1 MFKRLFFL
9 SGILAILATGI
20 MYFVWMVPKVDVQ
33 DVEASVV
40 FKLSDIPKNATME
53 GQVVAIR
60 GLAGRSG
67 RSLLGKTELFLTDES
82 RQLTLFCTFVLG
94 EPLNPISEGDSITVK
109 GVWKPLSAP
118 TQSGAI
124 TVLGTLTDCVIAK

>member
-33 DVEASVV
+33 NVAASEV
-40 FKLSDIPKNATME
+40 FELSAVQQNATME

-60 GLAGRSG
+60 GHAGRSG

-82 RQLTLFCTFVLG
+82 QQLSVFCTFVLD
-94 EPLNPISEGDSITVK
+94 EPLNPISEGDSITIK

>member
-9 SGILAILATGI
+9 SGILAIIATGI
-20 MYFVWMVPKVDVQ
+20 MYYVWMVPKVDVQ
-33 DVEASVV
+33 NIAGSDV
-40 FKLSDIPKNATME
+40 FQLSAVQQNAITE
-53 GQVVAIR
+53 GQVVTIR
-60 GLAGRSG
+60 GIAGQSG

-94 EPLNPISEGDSITVK
+94 EPLKPISEGDSITIK
-109 GVWKPLSAP
+109 GDWKPLSAP
-118 TQSGAI
+118 TQSGAV

>member
-9 SGILAILATGI
+9 SGILAIIATGI
-20 MYFVWMVPKVDVQ
+20 LYYVWMVPKVDVQ
-33 DVEASVV
+33 NVAASDVFE
-40 FKLSDIPKNATME
+40 LSAVQQNAITE

-60 GLAGRSG
+60 GIAGQSG
-67 RSLLGKTELFLTDES
+67 RSLLGKTELFLTDEP
-82 RQLTLFCTFVLG
+82 RQLALFCIFVLG
-94 EPLNPISEGDSITVK
+94 EPLKPISEGDSITIK

-118 TQSGAI
+118 TQSGAV

>member
-9 SGILAILATGI
+9 SGILAIIATGI
-20 MYFVWMVPKVDVQ
+20 MYYVWMVPKVDVQ
-33 DVEASVV
+33 NIAGSDV
-40 FKLSDIPKNATME
+40 FQLSAVQQNAITE
-53 GQVVAIR
+53 GQVVTIR
-60 GLAGRSG
+60 GIAGQSG

-94 EPLNPISEGDSITVK
+94 EPLKPISEGDSITIK

-118 TQSGAI
+118 TQSGAV

>member
-20 MYFVWMVPKVDVQ
+20 MYYVWMVPKVDVQ
-33 DVEASVV
+33 NVAVSDVFQLSVV
-40 FKLSDIPKNATME
+40 QQNTITE
-53 GQVVAIR
+53 GQLVLIR
-60 GLAGRSG
+60 GVAGQSG

-82 RQLTLFCTFVLG
+82 QQHYVFCTFVLG
-94 EPLNPISEGDSITVK
+94 EPLNPISEGDFITIK

-118 TQSGAI
+118 TQSGDF
-124 TVLGTLTDCVIAK
+124 TVLGTLTDCVITR

>member
-33 DVEASVV
+33 NIATKEVYSLVKIQETG
-40 FKLSDIPKNATME
+40 IPQD
-53 GQVVAIR
+53 QVIAVW
-60 GLAGRSG
+60 GKAGRSG
-67 RSLLGKTELFLTDES
+67 RSILGKTELFLNDD
-82 RQLTLFCTFVLG
+82 TLKLSVFCTFVLD

-109 GVWKPLSAP
+109 GVWKPLSGQ
-118 TQSGAI
+118 TQSGTI
-124 TVLGTLTDCVIAK
+124 TILGTLSDCVLAK